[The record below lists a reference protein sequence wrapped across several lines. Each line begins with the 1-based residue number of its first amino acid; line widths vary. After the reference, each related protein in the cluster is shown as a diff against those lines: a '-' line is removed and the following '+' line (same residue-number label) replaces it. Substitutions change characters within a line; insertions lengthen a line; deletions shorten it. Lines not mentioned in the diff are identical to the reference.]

1 MLIEHYFESSIQLN
15 FNYRNGLAG
24 TLKYLFEL
32 NKITKDPINILEKII
47 KTLLNKK
54 VLLSPQFK
62 SIEDSI
68 DVIDVLI
75 NNSYIYDDNVLECL
89 NIFINNLKND
99 IEYKQLNLK
108 EIIKAIDLIKK
119 LYQKDKLYKY
129 KLILES
135 LKDLLEFEI
144 LKIGLNSFNEMS
156 DISPAKLLSTINDL
170 YDINITSMKND
181 FKAELNLINS
191 NIISKL
197 YKNDSDLIYDF
208 NQLKNI
214 FLFLNCNLI
223 NKNIEFL
230 KLKKIL

>member
-1 MLIEHYFESSIQLN
+1 M
-15 FNYRNGLAG
+15 
-24 TLKYLFEL
+24 
-32 NKITKDPINILEKII
+32 
-47 KTLLNKK
+47 
-54 VLLSPQFK
+54 K

-230 KLKKIL
+230 KLKKILLNIIK